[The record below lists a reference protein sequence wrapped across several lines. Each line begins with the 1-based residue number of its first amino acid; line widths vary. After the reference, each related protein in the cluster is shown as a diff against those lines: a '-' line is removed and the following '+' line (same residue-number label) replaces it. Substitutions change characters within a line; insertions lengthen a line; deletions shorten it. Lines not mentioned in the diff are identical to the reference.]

1 MRNWQEKQQVI
12 QTEESRG
19 KLAGVVALKLD
30 VENKSKRKLKEPT
43 IAAKKK
49 VKEEQD
55 LLITGNRSILLQKA
69 KSNLHANT
77 VT

>member
-1 MRNWQEKQQVI
+1 MI
-12 QTEESRG
+12 QTELNRE
-19 KLAGVVALKLD
+19 KLPGVVAVKLD
-30 VENKSKRKLKEPT
+30 VQNKFKRKLKEPT

-69 KSNLHANT
+69 T
-77 VT
+77 